1 MIALLAVV
9 AAGLAGGLLG
19 GALLGGPSAQVDA
32 PRVSPARLRDLV
44 RSHRYLAAV
53 LRRDVDPA
61 AATVFVLAAAFL
73 IVVATT
79 AAVGVA
85 HLLAS
90 TGGIRGWTDDPL
102 SRWAAAQAGGWPTAV
117 VRAFSRLGGTFA
129 VVTLAGL
136 VAVLEYRRTPT
147 KGVPVLLALVVGGQ
161 FAIVHA
167 VKAVIDRARPDIL
180 QLTGFSGASFP
191 SGHAAAAAAAFAVFA
206 MLIGRGRSLRARRL
220 LAGGAVGIACGVA
233 ATRVALG
240 VHWFTDVVAGLIV
253 GWGWF
258 ALCSMAVGGRA
269 LRFGAAVAA
278 GERVAR
284 NEGS

>member
-1 MIALLAVV
+1 MIALLAVAAV
-9 AAGLAGGLLG
+9 AVAGGLAGG
-19 GALLGGPSAQVDA
+19 ALLRDPKGQLDA

-44 RSHRYLAAV
+44 RSHRHLAAV

-61 AATVFVLAAAFL
+61 AATGFGLAAAFL

-85 HLLAS
+85 HLVAS
-90 TGGIRGWTDDPL
+90 TGAITGWTDEPL

-117 VRAFSRLGGTFA
+117 VRAWSRLGGTLA
-129 VVTLAGL
+129 VVTLAGV

-147 KGVPVLLALVVGGQ
+147 KGVPVLLMLVVGGQ

-167 VKAVIDRARPDIL
+167 VKALLDRARPDIL

-206 MLIGRGRSLRARRL
+206 LLIGRGRSLRARRL

-258 ALCSMAVGGRA
+258 AVCSMAVGGRA

-284 NEGS
+284 NERS